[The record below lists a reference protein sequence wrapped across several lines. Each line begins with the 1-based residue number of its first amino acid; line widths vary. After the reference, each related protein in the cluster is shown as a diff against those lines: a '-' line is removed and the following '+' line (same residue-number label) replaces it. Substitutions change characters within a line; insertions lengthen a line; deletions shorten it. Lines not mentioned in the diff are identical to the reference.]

1 MDIVSRVTRLIKDP
15 FKDEGDIVD
24 FFLFIGLVMVVAI
37 AWSRLL
43 KYIID

>member
-1 MDIVSRVTRLIKDP
+1 MDIVSRVMRLIKDP
-15 FKDEGDIVD
+15 LTDEGDIVD
-24 FFLFIGLVMVVAI
+24 FFLFIGLVVVVTI